1 LKKLNPEF
9 EEIDRKTEDQ
19 NLFWSSLDA
28 KEDENHIR
36 YGNSASF
43 FSSVST
49 ERSEELLNLLKK
61 NGLSRDDKILELGSN
76 CGRNI
81 NYIKSQGFPN
91 VLGLEINQ
99 EAIDHGVEEYE
110 LLSEENFIQGSAESA
125 IGRVGQIDWLFT
137 MAVMIHLTEEQKI
150 SIYEWAKKN
159 VSKGI
164 VFVESFSKNTMHHYG
179 LKGHWFSHMSKKEI
193 PKIGKKTRYRKFKSI
208 GYTAC
213 IITM

>member
-1 LKKLNPEF
+1 MKKLDPEF

-19 NLFWSSLDA
+19 NVFWSSLDA
-28 KEDENHIR
+28 ADDENHIHH
-36 YGNSASF
+36 GNSASF

-49 ERSEELLNLLKK
+49 ERSEELLDILIK
-61 NGLSRDDKILELGSN
+61 NGLMKNDKILELGSN

-81 NYIKSQGFPN
+81 NYIKSKGFSN

-99 EAIDHGVEEYE
+99 EAIDHGIEQYE
-110 LLSEENFIQGSAESA
+110 LLSEENFIQGSAETA
-125 IGRVGQIDWLFT
+125 IRDVGQVDWIFT
-137 MAVMIHLTEEQKI
+137 MAVMIHLTEEQK
-150 SIYEWAKKN
+150 SLIYDWAKEN

-179 LKGHWFSHMSKKEI
+179 LKGHWFSHLNKKEVR
-193 PKIGKKTRYRKFKSI
+193 KIGKKIRFKKFKSI

-213 IITM
+213 VIRM